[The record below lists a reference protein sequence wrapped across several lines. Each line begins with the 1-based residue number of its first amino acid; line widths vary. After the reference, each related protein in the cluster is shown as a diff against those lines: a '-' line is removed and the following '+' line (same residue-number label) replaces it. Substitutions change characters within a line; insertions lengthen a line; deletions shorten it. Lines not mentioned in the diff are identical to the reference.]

1 MSHNLLNL
9 TGSTE
14 QDILE
19 LIELANSFKSGDLH
33 EYRHENLFPDKKVA
47 SIFSEPSTRT
57 KLSFEIALVI

>member
-19 LIELANSFKSGDLH
+19 LIELANSFKSGDL
-33 EYRHENLFPDKKVA
+33 
-47 SIFSEPSTRT
+47 T
-57 KLSFEIALVI
+57 